1 MVWMNVELPLFSD
14 EDFSY
19 TTPLQGNAYTFRCY
33 YNKRMRQ
40 WFFDLSTEDGVM
52 VFSGVGMNAYFPVI
66 ADYVSPSLSGFFWLQ
81 PKGEG
86 LNQSATNPEKLSE
99 YYQLFYMWEE

>member
-1 MVWMNVELPLFSD
+1 MNIELPLFSD

-19 TTPLQGNAYTFRCY
+19 TTTLQGDTYSLRCY
-33 YNKRMRQ
+33 YNRRMQQ
-40 WFFDLSTEDGVM
+40 WFFEVSTEDGEGVI
-52 VFSGVGMNAYFPVI
+52 SGIGLHPYFPI
-66 ADYVSPSLSGFFWLQ
+66 ASDYALLKLTGMFWLQ

-86 LNQSATNPEKLSE
+86 FDQSISNPESLSE